1 MKFCFDYLI
10 KKINSSKITT
20 QPFEHIEIKDFL
32 STEHFQKIITAQEVN
47 INQVEDDH
55 KLIKRLLS
63 RGWEP
68 IKFPGC
74 TDSIKEYLNWRANN
88 TKFCNVDTCEGFGMA
103 LILKRP
109 QSKIIRDL
117 KEFIESKKFQMAVS
131 KKFLIDFD
139 AVYSDVGIQKY
150 LDGYEISPH
159 PDIRKK
165 ALTFMVNIN
174 PHKKSETL
182 DYHTHY
188 MRFKLEK
195 LYVQEFWKYNDQY
208 DRSWVPWEWCTTYK
222 KQIANNSITLFRPS
236 FNTLHAVKAS
246 YDHLDSQRTQMYGN
260 LWYGSKSVDD
270 VRSTKLV
277 ATPQIPWQ
285 GLIIDETKGST
296 HVMTNNIRSNIFA
309 RMAKK
314 ASSIFG
320 G

>member
-20 QPFEHIEIKDFL
+20 QPFEHIEITDFL

-47 INQVEDDH
+47 INQVEDDR

-103 LILKRP
+103 LRLKRP

-139 AVYSDVGIQKY
+139 AV
-150 LDGYEISPH
+150 
-159 PDIRKK
+159 
-165 ALTFMVNIN
+165 
-174 PHKKSETL
+174 
-182 DYHTHY
+182 
-188 MRFKLEK
+188 
-195 LYVQEFWKYNDQY
+195 
-208 DRSWVPWEWCTTYK
+208 
-222 KQIANNSITLFRPS
+222 
-236 FNTLHAVKAS
+236 
-246 YDHLDSQRTQMYGN
+246 
-260 LWYGSKSVDD
+260 
-270 VRSTKLV
+270 
-277 ATPQIPWQ
+277 
-285 GLIIDETKGST
+285 
-296 HVMTNNIRSNIFA
+296 
-309 RMAKK
+309 
-314 ASSIFG
+314 
-320 G
+320 